1 LQIIFVCKKIASI
14 WAHLQGN
21 ISVLWFVKMLQTGKE
36 TSPNK
41 GEKLGKKRAGQ
52 RYLSYG

>member
-1 LQIIFVCKKIASI
+1 
-14 WAHLQGN
+14 
-21 ISVLWFVKMLQTGKE
+21 MLQTGKE